1 MVGARGRAASAAD
14 ILEQFRREGAGAL
27 ALRWKEA
34 GSDKPL
40 TGSELKNELLAAA
53 LQVDP
58 SYSLNS
64 ALIAP

>member
-1 MVGARGRAASAAD
+1 M
-14 ILEQFRREGAGAL
+14 EQFRRERHAAL

-58 SYSLNS
+58 
-64 ALIAP
+64 